1 MYLNII
7 HKQSTEHSLLKKKK
21 KKKKRGGEKALQ
33 KHSTSASLI
42 WSSTSEKQASLW
54 PQAVCIRAAS
64 LVSQVA
70 DLLYKADR
78 AIYGV
83 KWTIFFCL
91 FVLFCQAGEEKQKR
105 NQMWQHRHRRLK
117 KKKKKKKKRNPHHHD
132 NWKTTT
138 TTNTNT
144 HEHRAQRK
152 NVFNIQF
159 FLFICSIVTTQYG
172 CISAA
177 IVFFLFVCFFF
188 LSLEL
193 RANITYPLS
202 TGLKNRSDVCAI
214 YIKETKPL

>member
-7 HKQSTEHSLLKKKK
+7 HKQSTEHSLLQKKKK
-21 KKKKRGGEKALQ
+21 KKKKKGGKKALQ

-138 TTNTNT
+138 TTTNTNT

-177 IVFFLFVCFFF
+177 IVFFFFF
-188 LSLEL
+188 LFFFFFSWSV
-193 RANITYPLS
+193 RKHKLS
-202 TGLKNRSDVCAI
+202 TFNRAE
-214 YIKETKPL
+214 K